1 VPSVDDRSAARAP
14 RHGTAGR
21 LKALMFMKR
30 SIPLIVVASASTAF
44 AEEVA
49 ARLRREGNVVYV
61 THSAEGCLRVATS
74 VMPDVVL
81 LDPSLPPRLERL
93 LRAHPSSASAQILHV
108 TRDSVPAITPSVLHA
123 A

>member
-1 VPSVDDRSAARAP
+1 MPMRRSVP
-14 RHGTAGR
+14 
-21 LKALMFMKR
+21 L
-30 SIPLIVVASASTAF
+30 VVIASKSSML

-49 ARLRREGNVVYV
+49 ARLRRNGNVVCV

-81 LDPSLPPRLERL
+81 LDPTLPPRLERL
-93 LRAHPSSASAQILHV
+93 LRAHPSSAGAQILHL
-108 TRDSVPAITPSVLHA
+108 TQDALASQQARILHA

>member
-1 VPSVDDRSAARAP
+1 MFRRSV
-14 RHGTAGR
+14 
-21 LKALMFMKR
+21 
-30 SIPLIVVASASTAF
+30 PLIVLASTATAM

-49 ARLRREGNVVYV
+49 ARLRRDGNVVYV

-81 LDPSLPPRLERL
+81 LDPRFPPRLERL
-93 LRAHPSSASAQILHV
+93 LRAHPSSAGAQILHLSQNSLPV
-108 TRDSVPAITPSVLHA
+108 QGARILHA